1 MAIPATAV
9 GRDLGQSVLS
19 VTPRMTMAY
28 AAGLGASDA
37 CYLDDLR
44 PGGIVAPPP
53 FCVVLEWPL
62 VSGPA
67 FRELTRTSDAQG
79 WGSIHV
85 SQDSFFHKPIR
96 PGRSYL
102 TRGLLTQVRPT
113 RVGACIGAKLVTCER
128 DSGAPV
134 VTSWFA
140 AIVLGVEVEGPATVA
155 EQAPELEPIA
165 TADANRL
172 AWTSIA
178 IARQL
183 PHVYTECASIWN
195 PIHTERAVARS
206 VGLPDIIL
214 HGTATWA
221 LAGLGV
227 VQRLAGGDPTR
238 LRRLGGHFKGRVI
251 PGSIIT
257 LGCHADGSDSGGVQ
271 FEVRNAEGEVA
282 LANGRATLAAS
293 AETTKDPS

>member
-1 MAIPATAV
+1 MTIPAAAV
-9 GRDLGQSVLS
+9 GRDLGESVLT

-44 PGGIVAPPP
+44 PGGIIAPPP

-62 VSGPA
+62 VSGKA

-85 SQDSFFHKPIR
+85 TQDSFFYQPIR

-102 TRGLLTQVRPT
+102 TRGTLTQIRPT
-113 RVGACIGAKLVTCER
+113 RVGACIGAKLVTRDR

-140 AIVLGVEVEGPATVA
+140 AIVLGVGVEGQAPLAD
-155 EQAPELEPIA
+155 EAPELPPIA
-165 TADANRL
+165 PADAGRM
-172 AWTSIA
+172 AWTPIP

-183 PHVYTECASIWN
+183 PHVYTECAAIWN
-195 PIHTERAVARS
+195 PIHTERSVANS
-206 VGLPDIIL
+206 IGLPDIIL

-227 VQRLAGGDPTR
+227 VQQQAGGDPTR

-251 PGSIIT
+251 PGTTIT
-257 LGCHADGSDSGGVQ
+257 LGCAADGAEPAAVQ

-282 LANGRATLAAS
+282 LANGRADLAA
-293 AETTKDPS
+293 APATAN

>member
-1 MAIPATAV
+1 MAIPANSV
-9 GRDLGQSVLS
+9 GRELGESVLT

-28 AAGLGASDA
+28 AAGLGAADE

-53 FCVVLEWPL
+53 YCVVLEWPL
-62 VSGPA
+62 VSGKL
-67 FRELTRTSDAQG
+67 FRELTRTSDAEG

-85 SQDSFFHKPIR
+85 TQDSFFHQPIR
-96 PGRSYL
+96 PGRSYV

-113 RVGACIGAKLVTCER
+113 RVGTCIGARLATSDR
-128 DSGAPV
+128 DSGEPV

-140 AIVLGVEVEGPATVA
+140 AIVLGVPVDGQATLA
-155 EQAPELEPIA
+155 EQAPELKPIA
-165 TADANRL
+165 AADASRL
-172 AWTSIA
+172 EWTPIA

-183 PHVYTECASIWN
+183 PHVYTECAAIWN

-206 VGLPDIIL
+206 IGLPDIIL

-227 VQRLAGGDPTR
+227 VQRLAAGDPTR

-251 PGSIIT
+251 PGTTIT
-257 LGCHADGSDSGGVQ
+257 LGCRADGPDQVQ
-271 FEVRNAEGEVA
+271 FEVRNADGEVA
-282 LANGRATLAAS
+282 LANGRAELAVA
-293 AETTKDPS
+293 TH